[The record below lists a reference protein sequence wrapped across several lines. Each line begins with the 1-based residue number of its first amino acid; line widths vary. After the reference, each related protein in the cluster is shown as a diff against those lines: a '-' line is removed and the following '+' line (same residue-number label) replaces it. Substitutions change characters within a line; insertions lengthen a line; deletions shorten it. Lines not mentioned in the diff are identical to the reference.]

1 MPQDKKFFLK
11 NLHGVLERLS
21 SFEFED
27 KKKEQNRLSTG
38 DRASLRRMNP
48 TKDSLRPP
56 AFWRIVCEFDDI
68 RNQPLPREKEM
79 KLAAVLQGMALTADD
94 CLSLDSQKEM
104 IPSFGAALASLDKKD
119 ARSAGSDNDSGGVV
133 ARRLDQLLRSSGE
146 RFLDL
151 LRYTL
156 RYAASQNLGFS
167 WKSLAELCLTD
178 SDDRRRD
185 LCSQLTKDFY
195 RAQWNLGRNN
205 ENENKGE
212 ELK

>member
-178 SDDRRRD
+178 SDDRRRY
-185 LCSQLTKDFY
+185 LYSQLTKDFY